1 MRAML
6 IGATALLLLSTV
18 GYAAEKKT
26 PADVMKI
33 LSQIEDDKEKLKI
46 FCEAEKL
53 DSEAVAAAVDDEQD
67 KAKGLHQKAI
77 ELRIKLG
84 VSPQMTEEAFGGII
98 PDSVEMKKFEAE
110 VNRLKSV
117 CQ

>member
-1 MRAML
+1 MRTML
-6 IGATALLLLSTV
+6 IGATALLFLSTA
-18 GYAAEKKT
+18 GLAAEKKT

-33 LSQIEDDKEKLKI
+33 LSQIEDDKEKLKA

-53 DSEAVAAAVDDEQD
+53 DSESVAAAVDDEQD
-67 KAKGLHQKAI
+67 KAKALHQKAI
-77 ELRIKLG
+77 DLRVKLG
-84 VSPQMTEEAFGGII
+84 VSPQMTEEAFAGLA
-98 PDSVEMKKFEAE
+98 PESEDMKKIEAE